1 MTSNIAGETT
11 FKIRDTTLY
20 VPIVTLSTKDGV
32 KLTKQLNERFKRPV
46 CWNEYKTKIE
56 SKNLDDK
63 NLSRFYLDASFQG
76 VKRLFVLAFG
86 NATADVTGNPINNT
100 DNRVVRDNHI
110 KYFLARVNIN
120 NYNVLIDGRNFYD
133 QQIRD

>member
-1 MTSNIAGETT
+1 M
-11 FKIRDTTLY
+11 
-20 VPIVTLSTKDGV
+20 
-32 KLTKQLNERFKRPV
+32 
-46 CWNEYKTKIE
+46 
-56 SKNLDDK
+56 
-63 NLSRFYLDASFQG
+63 
-76 VKRLFVLAFG
+76 FVLAFD

-133 QQIRD
+133 QPIRDQIKKYDEIRKIVQGYTTRLYNRLFVRLSIFHLDLD